1 MKNILIILLCFFT
14 IACQETEET
23 QLEEELDEMS
33 VFQLPAQWETQT
45 GENIALADLK
55 GNVVVSVMI
64 YTSCKMACPRLVSD
78 MKNIEKEIG
87 QKTKVPVKY
96 LIVSI
101 DPETDTPERL
111 TSFAKENNMTGDQWV
126 FVRGSEENTREFANV
141 LAVKY
146 ASISPVDFSHS
157 NIISVF
163 DKNGVMQHQMEGL
176 AVNNEETIKAIRKYA
191 SL

>member
-14 IACQETEET
+14 IACQKTEET
-23 QLEEELDEMS
+23 QVEEELDEMS

-55 GNVVVSVMI
+55 GNVLVSVMI

-78 MKNIEKEIG
+78 IKNIEKEIG

>member
-14 IACQETEET
+14 IACQVTEET

-55 GNVVVSVMI
+55 GNVLVSVMI

>member
-55 GNVVVSVMI
+55 GNVLVSVMI

>member
-1 MKNILIILLCFFT
+1 MKKILIIVLCFFT
-14 IACQETEET
+14 IACQKTEET
-23 QLEEELDEMS
+23 QEEELDEMS
-33 VFQLPAQWETQT
+33 VFQLPAQWENQD
-45 GENIALADLK
+45 GKNITLADFK
-55 GNVVVSVMI
+55 GNVLVSVMI

-87 QKTKVPVKY
+87 KKTKIPVKY

>member
-14 IACQETEET
+14 IACQKTEET
-23 QLEEELDEMS
+23 QQEEELDEMS
-33 VFQLPAQWETQT
+33 VFQLPAQWETQR

-55 GNVVVSVMI
+55 GNVLVSVMI